1 MRSKP
6 ISRQG
11 TENVIKATNLQSLL
25 NKKETAVI
33 NVDELKRIKNTAN
46 ELSNEEKQSQRKVL
60 EEQKQQ
66 QRATANARKQKIID
80 KEEQRKKNIQ
90 KTDLEIEDD
99 MKRKVLNDRATQ
111 IKLEEHDEV
120 KHMNQQMIYAKC
132 VTIREKQL
140 DEKKN
145 IFLEIQE
152 EEERLDLMM
161 EIERLK
167 VMKKLEDE
175 EVVKVDQRKKGAEII
190 KKQIKEREQIRLKH
204 QEIKDR
210 ESQQMLKQIQLLE
223 EDEKREADRKQNR
236 QKEMMEEVKKA
247 N

>member
-11 TENVIKATNLQSLL
+11 TENVIKASNLQSLL
-25 NKKETAVI
+25 NKKETVVI
-33 NVDELKRIKNTAN
+33 NVDELKRMKNIAN
-46 ELSNEEKQSQRKVL
+46 ELSTEEKQAQRKVL

-80 KEEQRKKNIQ
+80 KEEERKRNIQ

-99 MKRKVLNDRATQ
+99 CKRKVLNDRATQ

-145 IFLEIQE
+145 IAWEIQE

-175 EVVKVDQRKKGAEII
+175 EVVKVEQRRVGASII
-190 KKQIKEREQIRLKH
+190 VKQIKEREQIRLKES
-204 QEIKDR
+204 EIKNK
-210 ESQQMLKQIQLLE
+210 EAQQMLKQIQLLE
-223 EDEKREADRKQNR
+223 DDEKREVERKMNR